1 MDGPNAYF
9 DQKVYIA
16 ASGSTLTK
24 IDGVQGF
31 DADWSLPIT
40 EVNANGYGF
49 IEDVV
54 EGTLEGSVSINKIIT
69 SQQNIFGP
77 LFNST
82 LTGSLCYGSAGN
94 FDRTFSFLNGYINS
108 YSTSCAVNDLGTEE
122 VNISCYGGLMGSGA
136 TGVTQDDE
144 NTVYIA
150 KAGDIDLSIA
160 AVGDPSDRLD
170 LQDAVQSYT
179 VDVNIDRL
187 IVEPGLGSNFRQP
200 MSDILVQ
207 YPIKVETSVELL
219 VSNYQ
224 SPKMLDLICDPD
236 KKNISIILKNCE
248 QDITIR
254 QFEITGSRLISHS
267 SSSSVGNNMTVN
279 LNFVRYV
286 TGIAQLSEIIQ

>member
-1 MDGPNAYF
+1 MDRNAYF

-82 LTGSLCYGSAGN
+82 LTGSLCYGDAGN

-108 YSTSCAVNDLGTEE
+108 YTTSCAVNDLATEE
-122 VNISCYGGLMGSGA
+122 VNINCYGGIIGSGA
-136 TGVTQDDE
+136 TGASQDDE
-144 NTVYIA
+144 NTVYVA
-150 KAGDIDLSIA
+150 KAGDISLSIA
-160 AVGDPSDRLD
+160 DPADPSDRLD

-179 VDVNIDRL
+179 LDVNIDRL
-187 IVEPGLGSNFRQP
+187 IVEPGLGTNFKQP
-200 MSDILVQ
+200 VKDILVQ
-207 YPIKVETSVELL
+207 YPIKVEVGVELL
-219 VSNYQ
+219 VSNYE
-224 SPKMLDLICDPD
+224 SPDMLDLICDPD

-254 QFEITGSRLISHS
+254 QFEITGSKLISHS

-279 LNFVRYV
+279 LNFMRYV
-286 TGIAQLSEIIQ
+286 TGIAQLSDIIQ

>member
-1 MDGPNAYF
+1 MDRNAYF

-94 FDRTFSFLNGYINS
+94 FDRTFSFINGYINS
-108 YSTSCAVNDLGTEE
+108 YSTSCAVNDLATEE
-122 VNISCYGGLMGSGA
+122 VNIKLLWGHYGLRTDGSH
-136 TGVTQDDE
+136 
-144 NTVYIA
+144 
-150 KAGDIDLSIA
+150 
-160 AVGDPSDRLD
+160 R
-170 LQDAVQSYT
+170 
-179 VDVNIDRL
+179 R
-187 IVEPGLGSNFRQP
+187 
-200 MSDILVQ
+200 
-207 YPIKVETSVELL
+207 
-219 VSNYQ
+219 
-224 SPKMLDLICDPD
+224 
-236 KKNISIILKNCE
+236 
-248 QDITIR
+248 
-254 QFEITGSRLISHS
+254 
-267 SSSSVGNNMTVN
+267 
-279 LNFVRYV
+279 
-286 TGIAQLSEIIQ
+286 